1 MSKPNLSIIE
11 EHCSGCG
18 LCVRACPF
26 GAITLRQRKA
36 VIDYDKCTL
45 CGACA
50 SVCKVPGAIKFD
62 KAHAQAH
69 TPQGDVWVFCEQFE
83 GIIAPVSYEL
93 LGCARQL
100 AEELHVGVSAVLLGH
115 NIQGLAEQIIHHGA
129 DKVFVVA
136 ASTLEHYCD
145 EPYAVILA
153 DLIRANKPEILLG
166 GATAVG
172 RALLPRVAVLVHTG
186 LTADCTG
193 LDIDPETGLL
203 NQTRPAFG
211 GNIMA
216 TITCEH
222 HRPQMATV
230 RPGVFPMPEP
240 DSQRSG
246 TIAHISPQP
255 ALLSTALT
263 WLRSSKTDQDGADIR
278 EAEIIVAA
286 GKGTSGPRG
295 VRLVSQLADAL
306 GGSLGASRAAVDAG
320 WIPYSHQIGQTGTTV
335 QPQLYV
341 ACGISGAIQHL
352 VGMQNSARIIAINR
366 DPEAPI
372 FDYADIAVVGD
383 LHTIL
388 PRLLEELM

>member
-11 EHCSGCG
+11 EHCIGCG
-18 LCVRACPF
+18 LCIRACPF
-26 GAITLRQRKA
+26 GAITLRQRTA
-36 VIDYDKCTL
+36 VIDYNKCTL

-62 KAHAQAH
+62 KARAQAH
-69 TPQGDVWVFCEQFE
+69 KPQGDVWVFCEHFE

-93 LGCARQL
+93 LGCGRQL
-100 AEELHVGVSAVLLGH
+100 ADELHVGVSAILLGH
-115 NIQGLAEQIIHHGA
+115 NMQSMAEQLIQHGA
-129 DKVFVVA
+129 DKVFIVTA
-136 ASTLEHYCD
+136 PALEHYCD
-145 EPYAVILA
+145 EPYATVLA
-153 DLIRANKPEILLG
+153 DLIRKNNPEILLG

-172 RALLPRVAVLVHTG
+172 RALLPRIAVLVHTG

-193 LDIDPETGLL
+193 LDIDPETRLL

-216 TITCEH
+216 TITCED

-240 DSQRSG
+240 DLQRAG
-246 TIAHISPQP
+246 TIESISPQS
-255 ALLSTALT
+255 ARLSTALT
-263 WLRSSKTDQDGADIR
+263 WLRSFKTDRGGEDIR

-286 GKGTSGPRG
+286 GKGARDPQG
-295 VRLVSQLADAL
+295 VRLVSHLAAAL
-306 GGSLGASRAAVDAG
+306 GGSLGASRAAVDAD

-335 QPQLYV
+335 QPQLYI

-352 VGMQNSARIIAINR
+352 VGMQNSAKIIAVNH

-383 LHTIL
+383 LHAIL
-388 PRLLEELM
+388 PRLLQELM